1 MAQQSASAN
10 GVTIA
15 LWSVVEEID
24 DDDEDV
30 LEVTIEIL
38 NESARD
44 LWDLNGN
51 IRDMDGTHAVAR
63 AKPSRIE
70 ASGDDFLSFWVP
82 SNTAA
87 WLFKMT
93 YNTDTGSG
101 NLELGPFTNEL
112 RIDAKPRT
120 EKPKISQA
128 QIHSSVE
135 SNAGDPFAAAFGA
148 AMDGFGETEEDTAL
162 AAEVSSDDPMQ
173 AAFAGGLLESQQVM
187 SASVP
192 PSSPAMMST
201 TEPTITPPST
211 PQSAPPA
218 SAFSAPPTAPPTTPP
233 TAPPTG
239 PPTGPPSGPPTGP
252 PSGPPSGPPTGPP
265 SGPPGAPPGPPPK
278 SAGPPGPPPS

>member
-82 SNTAA
+82 CLLYTSDAA
-87 WLFKMT
+87 
-93 YNTDTGSG
+93 D
-101 NLELGPFTNEL
+101 E
-112 RIDAKPRT
+112 
-120 EKPKISQA
+120 
-128 QIHSSVE
+128 
-135 SNAGDPFAAAFGA
+135 
-148 AMDGFGETEEDTAL
+148 
-162 AAEVSSDDPMQ
+162 
-173 AAFAGGLLESQQVM
+173 
-187 SASVP
+187 
-192 PSSPAMMST
+192 
-201 TEPTITPPST
+201 
-211 PQSAPPA
+211 
-218 SAFSAPPTAPPTTPP
+218 
-233 TAPPTG
+233 
-239 PPTGPPSGPPTGP
+239 
-252 PSGPPSGPPTGPP
+252 
-265 SGPPGAPPGPPPK
+265 
-278 SAGPPGPPPS
+278 

>member
-128 QIHSSVE
+128 QIQSSVE
-135 SNAGDPFAAAFGA
+135 SNAGDPLAAAFGA

-162 AAEVSSDDPMQ
+162 AVDDFTNCWPSLCSARRKLAEEACFGMVCFECVCFSSCLC
-173 AAFAGGLLESQQVM
+173 LLRRRRR
-187 SASVP
+187 A
-192 PSSPAMMST
+192 
-201 TEPTITPPST
+201 
-211 PQSAPPA
+211 
-218 SAFSAPPTAPPTTPP
+218 
-233 TAPPTG
+233 
-239 PPTGPPSGPPTGP
+239 
-252 PSGPPSGPPTGPP
+252 
-265 SGPPGAPPGPPPK
+265 
-278 SAGPPGPPPS
+278 

>member
-15 LWSVVEEID
+15 LWSVFEEID

-44 LWDLNGN
+44 LWDLSGN

-70 ASGDDFLSFWVP
+70 ASGDDLLSFWVP
-82 SNTAA
+82 SNAAA

-135 SNAGDPFAAAFGA
+135 SNAGDANERSRF
-148 AMDGFGETEEDTAL
+148 
-162 AAEVSSDDPMQ
+162 VKIDDERPKNTTTISVKRLQNHPRRGITLQ
-173 AAFAGGLLESQQVM
+173 A
-187 SASVP
+187 
-192 PSSPAMMST
+192 
-201 TEPTITPPST
+201 
-211 PQSAPPA
+211 
-218 SAFSAPPTAPPTTPP
+218 
-233 TAPPTG
+233 
-239 PPTGPPSGPPTGP
+239 
-252 PSGPPSGPPTGPP
+252 
-265 SGPPGAPPGPPPK
+265 
-278 SAGPPGPPPS
+278 